1 MNSKIKLL
9 LTIVIISG
17 FCSSCGVTQSAY
29 RKRLAVIDAPADL
42 TIKDLR
48 TGKLIEIKMKVSRS
62 EQTGYNTVTA
72 YKTPSI
78 NLKVK
83 KGTILELESQGI
95 KKTVE
100 LKTKPNIGVLIFE
113 GIFSLGAFAIIDL
126 AFGANK
132 SYKPQHLDVPAI
144 LSGKPQRTEKEINQ
158 YIRENS
164 H

>member
-1 MNSKIKLL
+1 MKLL
-9 LTIVIISG
+9 FTIIVIAG
-17 FCSSCGVTQSAY
+17 FCSSCGVTQSAF

-42 TIKDLR
+42 KIKNLK

-62 EQTGYNTVTA
+62 EQTGYNVVTA

-100 LKTKPNIGVLIFE
+100 LKAKPNIGMLVLE
-113 GIFSLGAFAIIDL
+113 GIFSLGTFAIIDL

-144 LSGKPQRTEKEINQ
+144 LSGKPQRSEKEINQ